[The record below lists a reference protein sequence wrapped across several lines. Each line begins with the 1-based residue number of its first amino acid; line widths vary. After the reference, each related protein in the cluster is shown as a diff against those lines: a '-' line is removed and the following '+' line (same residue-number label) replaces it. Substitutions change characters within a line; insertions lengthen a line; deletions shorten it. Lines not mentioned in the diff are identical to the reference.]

1 MSQAPLTAKQ
11 SNRNA
16 WHRRAWRGLRTRIQG
31 SEWFGNCLATL
42 VTGWFGLV
50 NRTNRLVPG
59 SDTPEDVYTKHAPA
73 IYTMWHGQHFMVPF
87 LMPKGAKLVAM
98 LSRSADAEINARMVE
113 KFGVE
118 TVRGSGGREPS
129 RATEKGGA
137 RALIQLKRSL
147 DQGKS
152 VFMIADISK
161 AEARHAGLGIVL
173 LAKLSGRP
181 IIAVSYQST
190 RKHVVEKSWDKTT
203 LNLPFGKAAA
213 LAGEPLY
220 VPSGATDAE
229 LEDLR
234 TEVDRLL
241 DNAAAKAAALLEAAQ

>member
-1 MSQAPLTAKQ
+1 LTQTPAPAKP

-16 WHRRAWRGLRTRIQG
+16 LHRRMWRNVRTRIQ
-31 SEWFGNCLATL
+31 SSDWFGNGVATL
-42 VTGWFGLV
+42 VTSWFGLV
-50 NRTNRLVPG
+50 NRTNKLVPG
-59 SDTPEDVYTKHAPA
+59 SDTPEDVFAKHAPA

-129 RATEKGGA
+129 RSVEKGGA

-181 IIAVSYQST
+181 IVAVAYKST
-190 RKHVVEKSWDKTT
+190 RKHVIEKTWDKTT

-213 LAGEPLY
+213 VAGEPIY
-220 VPSGATDAE
+220 VPSDASDAD
-229 LEDLR
+229 LETFR
-234 TEVDRLL
+234 AAVDRSLN
-241 DNAAAKAAALLEAAQ
+241 DAAERATSILETAR